1 MHRRDLLKLATATI
15 SLGVP
20 RVSRAERGRPLRFV
34 PIVGL
39 SLLDPTFAGIPHTR
53 SHGYLVFDTLYGLD
67 ESFVAHPQMVEG
79 HVEENDG
86 TVWRL
91 TLREGLRFH
100 DGTPVLS
107 RDAVASIR
115 RCALRESFCQALV
128 AATDE
133 LDAPDDR
140 TIRFRLKRPF
150 PHLPAA
156 LAGLG
161 TITPVIM
168 PERLAK
174 ADPSLPITE
183 MIGSG
188 PFRFVA
194 ADFVMGERSV
204 YTRFDG
210 YVPRPDGVSSYTSG
224 PKRAHI
230 ERVEWLTMDDAA
242 TATSALRRGEV
253 DWLQAVG
260 SDQVPLLA
268 QDAAVT
274 TAVTEPAG
282 SIGIMRF
289 NHLHPPFDN
298 PRVRRALLGAIDQAD
313 AMNAVAGTDRRFW
326 RDKVGLFHYGTPL
339 ANDAGIE
346 VLSGPRD
353 YARVKRE
360 LADAGY
366 GGERIVV
373 LGTSG
378 TGYIPLLTQVGA
390 DTLRRAG
397 MNVDLQLSDYATMA
411 RRMLKP
417 DSPDKGG
424 WNVYFSIAEGAF
436 THTPATNE
444 YIRGDG
450 KSGAPGW
457 PSSPQFE
464 RLRQAWLATGDV
476 AEQKRIGVDAQ
487 RQLWL
492 DVPYIP
498 MGQWLRV
505 TAHRRDLVGAPKGF
519 AAFYNVRREA

>member
-1 MHRRDLLKLATATI
+1 MELAMHRRDLLKLATATI

-204 YTRFDG
+204 YT
-210 YVPRPDGVSSYTSG
+210 
-224 PKRAHI
+224 
-230 ERVEWLTMDDAA
+230 
-242 TATSALRRGEV
+242 
-253 DWLQAVG
+253 
-260 SDQVPLLA
+260 
-268 QDAAVT
+268 
-274 TAVTEPAG
+274 
-282 SIGIMRF
+282 
-289 NHLHPPFDN
+289 
-298 PRVRRALLGAIDQAD
+298 
-313 AMNAVAGTDRRFW
+313 
-326 RDKVGLFHYGTPL
+326 
-339 ANDAGIE
+339 
-346 VLSGPRD
+346 
-353 YARVKRE
+353 
-360 LADAGY
+360 
-366 GGERIVV
+366 
-373 LGTSG
+373 
-378 TGYIPLLTQVGA
+378 
-390 DTLRRAG
+390 
-397 MNVDLQLSDYATMA
+397 
-411 RRMLKP
+411 
-417 DSPDKGG
+417 
-424 WNVYFSIAEGAF
+424 
-436 THTPATNE
+436 
-444 YIRGDG
+444 
-450 KSGAPGW
+450 
-457 PSSPQFE
+457 
-464 RLRQAWLATGDV
+464 
-476 AEQKRIGVDAQ
+476 
-487 RQLWL
+487 
-492 DVPYIP
+492 
-498 MGQWLRV
+498 
-505 TAHRRDLVGAPKGF
+505 
-519 AAFYNVRREA
+519 